1 MKRFYFC
8 AKKFRASNIIRV
20 TSDCPLTDPKIIDKF
35 IEIFKNKNVDYLSN
49 GNPPS
54 YPDGFDVEIFK
65 FKALKESFLKSKS
78 LHQKEH
84 VTPYIKKNVSFSKFN
99 VMNKEDLSSLRLTID
114 YMDDLIVVQKILN
127 LTKKKYDSSY
137 NDIIRVIIHNNKIM
151 KLNSSYTRNSGSK
164 DSENQ
169 NFGKERKQLSLE
181 GIC

>member
-1 MKRFYFC
+1 MC
-8 AKKFRASNIIRV
+8 KKFRASNIIRV

-35 IEIFKNKNVDYLSN
+35 IEIFGKKNVDYLSN
-49 GNPPS
+49 GNPPT

-65 FKALKESFLKSKS
+65 FKALKESFLKSKN

-137 NDIIRVIIHNNKIM
+137 NDIIRVIKHNNKIM

-169 NFGKERKQLSLE
+169 KALERSD
-181 GIC
+181 